1 MEERVRQRPMA
12 ELLCTWLVA
21 FGFLLSVMDLLQSPE
36 THKPTVTSLTAGDD
50 ATALDTHSTP
60 RFYNPPPPLE
70 CPWIPVFCPVV
81 VVVVVVRHS
90 HIHPFDFVPFFSV
103 TCLNDMSV
111 LYINEYISHLLSV
124 PC

>member
-50 ATALDTHSTP
+50 ATALETHSTP
-60 RFYNPPPPLE
+60 RFYNPPTTTR
-70 CPWIPVFCPVV
+70 V
-81 VVVVVVRHS
+81 
-90 HIHPFDFVPFFSV
+90 SV
-103 TCLNDMSV
+103 DPRFL
-111 LYINEYISHLLSV
+111 
-124 PC
+124 PCCGCGCGCGC